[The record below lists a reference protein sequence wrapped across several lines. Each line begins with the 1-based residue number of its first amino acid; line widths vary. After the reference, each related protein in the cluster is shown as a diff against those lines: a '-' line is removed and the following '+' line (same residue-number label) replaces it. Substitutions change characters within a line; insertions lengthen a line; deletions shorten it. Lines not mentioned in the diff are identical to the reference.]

1 MEAKNEDQ
9 RKKEKSDKNIIQEE
23 NAYEN
28 II

>member
-23 NAYEN
+23 NANEN

>member
-23 NAYEN
+23 NAYKN